1 MNNLS
6 EEIIAKFLMGKCT
19 EEELI
24 QVNLWIKESDENA
37 RKLFRMEEIYH
48 LGKEKH
54 TVSPKRMDQ
63 AERSL
68 YKRLAIEEAKQNRT
82 LAIHRWMKY
91 AAIITVILLTGTG
104 ITYWIGQNALINNK
118 MIAVAS
124 EGNVEEIVL
133 PDGTKVWL
141 NQSAVLKY
149 PREFSDKERNVY
161 LEGEAYFEVTKNKAK
176 PFIVQSEA
184 MQVRVLGT
192 TFNFKSSKAC
202 KSAEATLIEGEIEV
216 KGNNEEG
223 MIILAPGQK
232 AELNRE
238 SKRLTV
244 KQVDARMDAV
254 WHNNLIPF
262 EKADIYSIAKTL
274 ERFYNVKT
282 ILSPD
287 ITINNTYSGVLKR
300 KDSINSVLKSLK
312 NSIPIDYK
320 IVGNSIF
327 ISDQT
332 KK

>member
-19 EEELI
+19 EEELV

-161 LEGEAYFEVTKNKAK
+161 LEGEAYFEVSHDTRK
-176 PFIVQSEA
+176 PFIVHTGELT
-184 MQVRVLGT
+184 VTVLGT
-192 TFNFKSSKAC
+192 EFNVNTRIPTHVRTTLVEGKVQVTFKEGIPYILTPGEMASTDVFSGQTTVEQVNIQKYIAWRHGRFC
-202 KSAEATLIEGEIEV
+202 FEEATIEEIMQELSLWYDLQV
-216 KGNNEEG
+216 EYQN
-223 MIILAPGQK
+223 QK
-232 AELNRE
+232 
-238 SKRLTV
+238 V
-244 KQVDARMDAV
+244 KQ
-254 WHNNLIPF
+254 
-262 EKADIYSIAKTL
+262 EKFSGYLPRGESVMSILQKIEQTSYVH
-274 ERFYNVKT
+274 F
-282 ILSPD
+282 
-287 ITINNTYSGVLKR
+287 KR
-300 KDSINSVLKSLK
+300 VQNKI
-312 NSIPIDYK
+312 
-320 IVGNSIF
+320 IVGY
-327 ISDQT
+327 
-332 KK
+332 